1 MLQHGVITLPGP
13 FGQSGEGAKA
23 MQDLASASQ
32 FAGKFPVAVWG
43 AAELQ
48 VHARMV
54 PVQGMWE
61 RWESAFQAIHPVLL
75 KPSLDPGLELTL
87 QRLVTMGPEAIAG
100 IRSRVIADIRA
111 RWDGMK
117 HSTQSWPHVQRA
129 YTLPDRYIVQLPLFI
144 SLLRGCGHPDC
155 DSFEEASTK
164 GFPVTREMGNTP
176 GGDRGCATSTLHPFR
191 ATLLLC

>member
-1 MLQHGVITLPGP
+1 
-13 FGQSGEGAKA
+13 

-32 FAGKFPVAVWG
+32 FAGKFPVPVWR

-111 RWDGMK
+111 RWDEAFNPILAPCAACV
-117 HSTQSWPHVQRA
+117 HFARQIYSSTPFVHLTAPRLW
-129 YTLPDRYIVQLPLFI
+129 LPGSRF
-144 SLLRGCGHPDC
+144 
-155 DSFEEASTK
+155 F
-164 GFPVTREMGNTP
+164 
-176 GGDRGCATSTLHPFR
+176 
-191 ATLLLC
+191 